1 VAFFCLVLAAL
12 AALRMGSP
20 AFVPADGR
28 RAMLGAAVAFALMGQ
43 QVQPASAT
51 DILLGGTSVDRDGKT
66 VGDESRRIAAPLI
79 DKSNL
84 VKGVPFAGEN
94 AMQLAPKSAKSDDEL
109 LFGNAGI
116 NVLEYVR
123 SKNGISGMMLFDST
137 SEEDS
142 ANRLL
147 QKLR

>member
-1 VAFFCLVLAAL
+1 
-12 AALRMGSP
+12 MG
-20 AFVPADGR
+20 A
-28 RAMLGAAVAFALMGQ
+28 
-43 QVQPASAT
+43 
-51 DILLGGTSVDRDGKT
+51 GKT

-142 ANRLL
+142 ANRLSRSCAERGVGACRSIGPDKHIL
-147 QKLR
+147 S

>member
-1 VAFFCLVLAAL
+1 MGEPAL
-12 AALRMGSP
+12 AKD
-20 AFVPADGR
+20 V
-28 RAMLGAAVAFALMGQ
+28 MLS
-43 QVQPASAT
+43 ASA
-51 DILLGGTSVDRDGKT
+51 
-66 VGDESRRIAAPLI
+66 DEKEKIAAPLI

-147 QKLR
+147 SKLR